1 MFTSVGTLSKIDWI
15 GTCLSYKT
23 LLATTKDT
31 PGIISLFET
40 LNSRLFGGKA
50 APIQQSAY
58 SALDNVVSTPVDASL
73 QSAIALLQSRHSVP
87 LPNLSAIEPG
97 TPTIDTGAGGVSQ
110 M

>member
-15 GTCLSYKT
+15 GTCLNYKT
-23 LLATTKDT
+23 LLVTTKDT

-40 LNSRLFGGKA
+40 LNSRLFGGQA
-50 APIQQSAY
+50 APIQQSA
-58 SALDNVVSTPVDASL
+58 SAPDNIVSTPVDASL

-87 LPNLSAIEPG
+87 LPNLSALEPG
-97 TPTIDTGAGGVSQ
+97 TPTMDTGAGGVSQ